1 MSSTPQ
7 GRDVQAKLLANSAR
21 GATFLIGLQIGS
33 RALTFIVNQILLRYL
48 SPELLGISSQLELYA
63 ISVLYFARES
73 IRVALQRQGGSG
85 ERDAEGP
92 EPGIGA
98 AGGKNPAD
106 SRAPSRKA
114 QEVVNLSYVAV
125 LLGPPLAYVFARLYI
140 NKAGAAVLATP
151 YIHASLSLYALA
163 TTLEL
168 LIEPCFVIAQQQML
182 YGLRATAETSAT
194 FTRCVIACG
203 MAIWASTAHRELG
216 VLPFALGQL
225 GYALLLNVVYY
236 GGVWSRSA
244 KGGFSL
250 FPVLLSSK
258 YDRDT
263 RTLTGWLNW

>member
-1 MSSTPQ
+1 MPSTSQ
-7 GRDVQAKLLANSAR
+7 SHHDVQARLLANSAR
-21 GATFLIGLQIGS
+21 GATFLIALQIGS

-73 IRVALQRQGGSG
+73 IRVALQRQGGSE
-85 ERDAEGP
+85 ERNEEEK
-92 EPGIGA
+92 EPGDVA
-98 AGGKNPAD
+98 AGGKNTAD
-106 SRAPSRKA
+106 SRAASRKA
-114 QEVVNLSYVAV
+114 QEVVNLSYIAV
-125 LLGPPLAYVFARLYI
+125 LLGPPLAFVFARLYI

-151 YIHASLSLYALA
+151 YIHTSLSLYALA

-203 MAIWASTAHRELG
+203 VTIWASTSNRELG

-225 GYALLLNVVYY
+225 GYALLLNIVYY
-236 GGVWSRSA
+236 GGVWNRST

-250 FPVLLSSK
+250 FPIFLSSK
-258 YDRDT
+258 YGRYT
-263 RTLTGWLNW
+263 RA